1 MTSESKRKKKQELSC
16 SECGTHNCYRQER
29 QYPDFCLTEN
39 IRPEELEKVTDQYR
53 GEGLDARIARAS
65 AEVEGVYYGKL
76 TRVEE
81 IIAFANRLGVKNIGL
96 ATCIGLAEEA
106 RIFAKILKVNGLE
119 PYSVLCKIGSVDKN
133 DIGIDDS
140 LKIQKGTHEAIC
152 NPILQAKQLNDHKTE
167 LNVVIGLCV
176 GHDSLFIKHSDA
188 PVTTLIT
195 KDRVL
200 GHNPAAALYTSG
212 FYYKRLFEAGRNL

>member
-16 SECGTHNCYRQER
+16 SECGTHNCYRQDR
-29 QYPDFCLTEN
+29 HFPDFCLTEEL
-39 IRPEELEKVTDQYR
+39 RPEELEGVTDQYR
-53 GEGLDARIARAS
+53 GEGLVARIARAS

-106 RIFAKILKVNGLE
+106 RIFAKILKINGFE
-119 PYSVLCKIGSVDKN
+119 PWSVLCKIGSVDKG

-140 LKIQKGTHEAIC
+140 LKIRKGTHEAIC
-152 NPILQAKQLNDHKTE
+152 NPILQAKLLNDHKTE
-167 LNVVIGLCV
+167 LNVIIGLCV
-176 GHDSLFIKHSDA
+176 GHDSLFIKYSDA

-212 FYYKRLFEAGRNL
+212 FYYKRLFEADRKL